1 MRVVL
6 LGPPGA
12 GKGTQA
18 DRIADRFQLVHV
30 ATGDIL
36 RANVA
41 DGTSLG
47 EVAQAYLDSGELVPD
62 QVVVAMML
70 DRLTRPDCGH
80 GFLLDGFPRSV
91 AQARALDEHLA
102 ELGTPLD
109 AAINLEVAEEELL
122 HRLAGRGRADDN
134 AQTVRNSTTTTNKA
148 CCSAWPR
155 QARSTRSPSASFM
168 LPGTSR
174 GVPYLP
180 AANQRHRDQKEL
192 TSPDHRCRITGRCQA
207 RARHDDDG
215 RHVNEVNT
223 RGKWRPAGWAATRS
237 ALRRPGRPLAA
248 PHNDLTRLTGPVA
261 GDRTSVP
268 SGAASSRAGPGRSSA
283 PARPVAAGR
292 RPPGPRRPAPPTGS
306 PSTPPPRCGPTV
318 ASPLHQLPAG
328 AFRRL
333 RASDYPDSCCLP
345 PRTFSGA
352 GLGDQVCEPP
362 AQGRPPLRSC
372 FCCLVHPVLVD
383 DQPERGAWCPRPS
396 PSFPPLRCATSA
408 PATRMPRPRWRA
420 GCRPTPPAAIR
431 CYGSGSSWPIWTW
444 RTASPAATGTAAGP
458 LLRISSR
465 PLGPG

>member
-134 AQTVRNSTTTTNKA
+134 AQTVRNRLQVSSARLVRCSTTTTSRA
-148 CCSAWPR
+148 CCSAWPPR
-155 QARSTRSPSASFM
+155 ARSTRSVNASF
-168 LPGTSR
+168 T
-174 GVPYLP
+174 
-180 AANQRHRDQKEL
+180 
-192 TSPDHRCRITGRCQA
+192 
-207 RARHDDDG
+207 
-215 RHVNEVNT
+215 
-223 RGKWRPAGWAATRS
+223 
-237 ALRRPGRPLAA
+237 LR
-248 PHNDLTRLTGPVA
+248 
-261 GDRTSVP
+261 
-268 SGAASSRAGPGRSSA
+268 
-283 PARPVAAGR
+283 
-292 RPPGPRRPAPPTGS
+292 
-306 PSTPPPRCGPTV
+306 
-318 ASPLHQLPAG
+318 
-328 AFRRL
+328 
-333 RASDYPDSCCLP
+333 
-345 PRTFSGA
+345 
-352 GLGDQVCEPP
+352 
-362 AQGRPPLRSC
+362 
-372 FCCLVHPVLVD
+372 
-383 DQPERGAWCPRPS
+383 
-396 PSFPPLRCATSA
+396 
-408 PATRMPRPRWRA
+408 
-420 GCRPTPPAAIR
+420 
-431 CYGSGSSWPIWTW
+431 
-444 RTASPAATGTAAGP
+444 
-458 LLRISSR
+458 
-465 PLGPG
+465 